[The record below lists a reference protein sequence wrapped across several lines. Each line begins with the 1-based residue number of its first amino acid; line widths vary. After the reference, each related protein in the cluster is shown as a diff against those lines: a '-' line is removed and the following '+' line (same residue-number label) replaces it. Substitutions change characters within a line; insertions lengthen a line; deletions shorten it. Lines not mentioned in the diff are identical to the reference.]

1 MRESNSGQYI
11 ETLGNK
17 HPDESSPVQLF
28 KVGDTRPPTLVEVM
42 LDPEF
47 LQELHGGNVLLLEFL
62 DVEKML
68 QVADFVIQEPK
79 FQDSAERCF

>member
-1 MRESNSGQYI
+1 M
-11 ETLGNK
+11 
-17 HPDESSPVQLF
+17 F

-47 LQELHGGNVLLLEFL
+47 LQELQGGNELLMEFL

-68 QVADFVIQEPK
+68 QVADLVI
-79 FQDSAERCF
+79 